1 MKKVFKLLGI
11 ALLVFCFT
19 ASLSAQIQRPSK
31 PFTIEVGINFGST
44 LGYSITESTY
54 YDTWDAYYF
63 WDVVEDGEIAPE
75 LSTPLCFGGNISLLT
90 RMGIGVQ
97 FALDYNFNSD
107 ITGTSSYLG
116 TGYDIAIGNFDY
128 SSEWDITGT
137 AKLMVLS
144 LNFLYKYQG
153 GMFNPWFAAGG
164 SYYTGSLEA
173 NTMAGYG
180 INLSSWFCYV
190 GVDESVEEDL
200 SGIGFNVGAGAD
212 IQFSP
217 NIAFTIEGRYFILKA
232 YEMYWVTDSSGTLDV
247 HGWYEGATLTF
258 SSSSVS
264 WINDYMYDLIEP
276 FEFNPS
282 YLKLAV
288 GVKISF

>member
-1 MKKVFKLLGI
+1 MKKVFKFLGI
-11 ALLVFCFT
+11 AFLVFCFVG
-19 ASLSAQIQRPSK
+19 SLSAQIQRPSK
-31 PFTIEVGINFGST
+31 PFTIEVGLNFGST
-44 LGYSITESTY
+44 LGYGITESTY

-75 LSTPLCFGGNISLLT
+75 LSTPLCFGGNISLIT

-107 ITGTSSYLG
+107 ITGTSSYIG
-116 TGYDIAIGNFDY
+116 TGYDVAIGNFDY

-144 LNFLYKYQG
+144 LNFLYKYSG

-180 INLSSWFCYV
+180 LNLSSWFNYV
-190 GVDESVEEDL
+190 GVYEDVEEDL

-217 NIAFTIEGRYFILKA
+217 NIAFTIEGRYFILKK

-247 HGWYEGATLTF
+247 YGWYEGATLTF

-264 WINDYMYDLIEP
+264 LVDDYMYDLIEP

-288 GVKISF
+288 GVKFSF

>member
-1 MKKVFKLLGI
+1 MKKFLKLLGV
-11 ALLVFCFT
+11 AFLVFCFT

-31 PFTIEVGINFGST
+31 PFTIDVGINFGTT

-54 YDTWDAYYF
+54 IEPEWSTTWFYVD
-63 WDVVEDGEIAPE
+63 ESGEIAPE
-75 LSTPLCFGGNISLLT
+75 LSTPLCFGGNISLIT

-116 TGYDIAIGNFDY
+116 TGYDIIAGNFDF
-128 SSEWDITGT
+128 SSDWDVTGT

-173 NTMAGYG
+173 NTLAGYG
-180 INLSSWFCYV
+180 ISYASYFCYFDV
-190 GVDESVEEDL
+190 NEDVEEDL

-212 IQFSP
+212 INFTP
-217 NIAFTIEGRYFILKA
+217 NIAFTIEARYFILKK
-232 YEMYWVTDSSGTLDV
+232 YEMYWWADSSGTRNLY
-247 HGWYEGATLTF
+247 GFYEGTVQL
-258 SSSSVS
+258 SSSYADSV
-264 WINDYMYDLIEP
+264 NEYMDDLIEP

-282 YLKLAV
+282 YAKLAA
-288 GVKISF
+288 GFKFSF

>member
-1 MKKVFKLLGI
+1 MKKIFKLLGI

-31 PFTIEVGINFGST
+31 PFTIDVGLNFGTT

-54 YDTWDAYYF
+54 VEPEWSTF
-63 WDVVEDGEIAPE
+63 WFYVDESGEIAPE
-75 LSTPLCFGGNISLLT
+75 LSTPLCFGGNISLIT

-116 TGYDIAIGNFDY
+116 TGYDIMAGNFDY

-173 NTMAGYG
+173 NTLAGYG
-180 INLSSWFCYV
+180 ISYASYFCYFDV
-190 GVDESVEEDL
+190 NEDVEEDL

-212 IQFSP
+212 INFTP
-217 NIAFTIEGRYFILKA
+217 NIAFTIEGRYFILKK
-232 YEMYWVTDSSGTLDV
+232 YEMYWWADSSGTRNLY
-247 HGWYEGATLTF
+247 GFYEGTVQL
-258 SSSSVS
+258 SSSYADAV
-264 WINDYMYDLIEP
+264 NEHLDNLIEP

-288 GVKISF
+288 GVKFSF

>member
-11 ALLVFCFT
+11 TFLIFCFA

-31 PFTIEVGINFGST
+31 PFTIELGLNFGST

-54 YDTWDAYYF
+54 YTTWDSWLF

-75 LSTPLCFGGNISLLT
+75 LSTPLCFGGNISLIT
-90 RMGIGVQ
+90 KMGIGVQ

-116 TGYDIAIGNFDY
+116 TGYDVSIGDFSY

-144 LNFLYKYQG
+144 LNVIYKYQG

-164 SYYTGSLEA
+164 SYYTGSFEA
-173 NTMAGYG
+173 STMSGFGFNYY
-180 INLSSWFCYV
+180 SWFNYC
-190 GVDESVEEDL
+190 GVYEDAEEDL
-200 SGIGFNVGAGAD
+200 SGIGFNVGGGAD
-212 IQFSP
+212 IQFTP
-217 NIAFTIEGRYFILKA
+217 NIAFTIEARYFILKK
-232 YEMYWVTDSSGTLDV
+232 YEMSWMADASGTLDMY
-247 HGWYEGATLTF
+247 GYYEGSTITWT
-258 SSSSVS
+258 SSSVDL
-264 WINDYMYDLIEP
+264 INDFMDDLIEP

-282 YLKLAV
+282 YLKLAA
-288 GVKISF
+288 GVKFSF

>member
-1 MKKVFKLLGI
+1 MKKIFKLLGI
-11 ALLVFCFT
+11 TVLIFCFSAT
-19 ASLSAQIQRPSK
+19 LSAQVQRPSK
-31 PFTIEVGINFGST
+31 PFKIELGINFGST

-54 YDTWDAYYF
+54 VEPEWSTF
-63 WDVVEDGEIAPE
+63 WFYVDESGEIAPE
-75 LSTPLCFGGNISLLT
+75 LSTPLCFGGNISLIT

-97 FALDYNFNSD
+97 FALDYNFDSD
-107 ITGTSSYLG
+107 ITGTSSYVG
-116 TGYDIAIGNFDY
+116 TGYDSWIGDFEY

-144 LNFLYKYQG
+144 LNVLYKYQG

-180 INLSSWFCYV
+180 VNYATYFCYFDV
-190 GVDESVEEDL
+190 NEDVEEDL

-212 IQFSP
+212 INFTP
-217 NIAFTIEGRYFILKA
+217 NIAFTIEARYFILKK
-232 YEMYWVTDSSGTLDV
+232 YEMYWWADSSGTRNLY
-247 HGWYEGATLTF
+247 GYFEGTVEL
-258 SSSSVS
+258 SSSYADVV
-264 WINDYMYDLIEP
+264 NEHLDDLIEP

-282 YLKLAV
+282 YAKLAA
-288 GVKISF
+288 GVKFSF